1 MRFLIQRLPGHAEK
15 DLFFF
20 LKVVADDAQRARD
33 AIGRI
38 IKILCLFYLP
48 QRVLDF
54 VMLGPHLGKRATRS
68 HMRLERGKKQ
78 FLLQICM
85 RQEHGTQDRR
95 GLPSLGDA
103 RRRGCNGF
111 DSIENR
117 VENSM
122 LAKQGVGQLHGLFP
136 SFPGRSRCRQTA
148 NCEAYFDVDPSA

>member
-1 MRFLIQRLPGHAEK
+1 MELAGKSAVVTGGARGIGYACAKAFLREGARVVVGDIDAKRGRAAAAELRRAGDVTFVEADVSHIEDARRLI
-15 DLFFF
+15 
-20 LKVVADDAQRARD
+20 R
-33 AIGRI
+33 
-38 IKILCLFYLP
+38 
-48 QRVLDF
+48 
-54 VMLGPHLGKRATRS
+54 
-68 HMRLERGKKQ
+68 KKQ

-111 DSIENR
+111 DLIENR

-136 SFPGRSRCRQTA
+136 SFPGRMRCRQTA